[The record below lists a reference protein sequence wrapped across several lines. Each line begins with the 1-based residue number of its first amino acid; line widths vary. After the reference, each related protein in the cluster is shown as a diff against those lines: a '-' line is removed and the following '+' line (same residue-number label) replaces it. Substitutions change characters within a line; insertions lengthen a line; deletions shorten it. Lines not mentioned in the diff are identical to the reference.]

1 MKTTLPAAALM
12 AFLASSG
19 ALADPPVA
27 AELRLRSGA
36 TELVLPGQA
45 SARRAL
51 IQDACSATL
60 SVSVPVDIGSL
71 PPPPL
76 GGVLSLSMASAETLV
91 VGVPCGAR
99 VELKSRRGDLVL
111 AVSAVPMPV
120 RKPGP
125 GPAPARNIAAT
136 PSGDGA
142 EGAAPPPPSESSRAE
157 RIQTAGAPVPM
168 TEGETRHVRKAVA
181 DALDAVER
189 DPVTP
194 SAGPAPD
201 GEAMPPS
208 ASTGPAPRPA
218 EPPAAQGAVGGTSP
232 VPAALAPAASP
243 APPPAPALFD
253 LAAWRTEPF
262 RARRSALREAAA
274 RPDAPEARRDFAR
287 FLLAWGLGPEAAA
300 AARAAGDVPL
310 LAAAT
315 LLEEPDAT
323 AADWLAGPEAL
334 THADGPL
341 WAAVLLARR
350 GRPAEALPLLPGAL
364 KALPALPADLRGA
377 FALDL
382 LAMAAGAGRD
392 SVGRDLARIAEEAG
406 LAEPDQARLH
416 LLIGRLHEGTGRKD
430 LALEQYDKAAVL
442 PGESAA
448 RARLAAADLR
458 FARGDLDAPALHA
471 VLEELARDWRG
482 GEVEFRALAR
492 QAELSRAERRP
503 VEALDT
509 LRLLIDR
516 FPTSEA
522 LAAETARAGGDFA
535 ALLAAGP
542 APDLVA
548 AFERNR
554 ALLPAGR
561 PGLDL
566 RIGYARLLTAQGL
579 TMAAARELAQVA
591 QALPPAETA
600 AVRQEL
606 AALELAAGRP
616 DAVATLVPEDTPDA
630 RAVRARA
637 AAATGNLDTALD
649 LIGTPKDTAG
659 LTARGDALWRSAR
672 WTEAA
677 RTYGLLVEALS
688 ALRAGDP
695 GRAGLADAVGRL
707 GVAAYLAG
715 DAAAPRRLLTAHA
728 DLLAGGPWASQLA
741 VLAGDRSP
749 PAGTAGMDRLLAET
763 DALLRLSAAGRTE
776 NQP

>member
-1 MKTTLPAAALM
+1 MAL
-12 AFLASSG
+12 LVSSG
-19 ALADPPVA
+19 AQADPPVA
-27 AELRLRSGA
+27 AELRLRPGA
-36 TELVLPGQA
+36 TELVLPGLA

-60 SVSVPVDIGSL
+60 SVSAPVDIGSL
-71 PPPPL
+71 PTRPL
-76 GGVLSLSMASAETLV
+76 GSVLSLSMASPETLV

-99 VELKSRRGDLVL
+99 VELKGRRGDLVL
-111 AVSAVPMPV
+111 AVSAVPMPD
-120 RKPGP
+120 RKPAP
-125 GPAPARNIAAT
+125 GTVAARSVASAASGGASGEPAAVGTSAGSAGGETVRTQAAAATVAPAPA
-136 PSGDGA
+136 
-142 EGAAPPPPSESSRAE
+142 
-157 RIQTAGAPVPM
+157 PV
-168 TEGETRHVRKAVA
+168 TEGQARHVRQAVA
-181 DALDAVER
+181 DALEAVER
-189 DPVTP
+189 DPDTRPGTP
-194 SAGPAPD
+194 AADTGAAPRAAGN
-201 GEAMPPS
+201 GEPV
-208 ASTGPAPRPA
+208 PRPA
-218 EPPAAQGAVGGTSP
+218 DPTASPPVGASP
-232 VPAALAPAASP
+232 VATTPAPAAPP
-243 APPPAPALFD
+243 APAPAQGPALFD
-253 LAAWRTEPF
+253 LAAWRVEPF

-300 AARAAGDVPL
+300 AARAAGDGPL

-350 GRPAEALPLLPGAL
+350 GRPAEALPLLPAAD
-364 KALPALPADLRGA
+364 KALPGLPADLRGA

-382 LAMAAGAGRD
+382 LAVAAGAGRD

-442 PGESAA
+442 PGEAGA

-458 FARGDLDAPALHA
+458 FTRGDLDAPGLRS
-471 VLEELARDWRG
+471 VLEDIARDWRG

-492 QAELSRAERRP
+492 QAGLSRAEGRP

-509 LRLLIDR
+509 LRLLVDR
-516 FPTSEA
+516 FPASEA
-522 LAAETARAGGDFA
+522 LAAETARAVGDFTA
-535 ALLAAGP
+535 MLAAGP

-554 ALLPAGR
+554 ALVPAGR
-561 PGLDL
+561 AGLDI
-566 RIGYARLLTAQGL
+566 RIGYARLLAAQGL

-591 QALPPAETA
+591 QALPPTEAGP
-600 AVRQEL
+600 VRQEL
-606 AALELAAGRP
+606 ALLELTAGRP
-616 DAVATLVPEDTPDA
+616 EAVATLVPEDTPEA

-637 AAATGNLDTALD
+637 AAVTGNADMALD
-649 LIGTPKDTAG
+649 LIGTPKDAAG

-672 WTEAA
+672 WPEAA
-677 RTYGLLVEALS
+677 RTYDLLVQALT
-688 ALRAGDP
+688 ALPADDA
-695 GRAGLADAVGRL
+695 GRAGLPDAVGRL
-707 GVAAYLAG
+707 GVASYLAG
-715 DAAAPRRLLTAHA
+715 DAQAPRRLLAAHA

-741 VLAGDRSP
+741 ALAEERTP
-749 PAGTAGMDRLLAET
+749 PAGAAGMDRLLAET
-763 DALLRLSAAGRTE
+763 DALLRLSAASRTE
-776 NQP
+776 NRP